1 MISETLP
8 LSLSPFEHWFLVE
21 DRPNYPMTFWV
32 GLELSGTLNS
42 DFFNQALREAIKIH
56 PRLKAHISGNAEDKT
71 SHIKWVDPGH
81 SMPYVQWDGEG
92 VPLTFSKGV
101 GIDLHKEIGMRVFVR
116 DGGQK
121 TKIFFQVHHSC
132 SDGLGMIQF
141 LGDFFQIYG
150 KLSEKPGAGGNLK
163 FQPLK
168 IPAISLEKD
177 PLWKRV
183 FYNIPRGIYR
193 SIRFLFFPIQ
203 EVAVPGPMQM
213 DSKETVSI
221 PSYHSFSFSQEETR
235 NLIKSAASQSAT
247 LNDLLLRD
255 LFLSLRDWNLKHH
268 SHSQEGYL
276 RVMQPI
282 NLRTPSDKSGIAKND
297 FSMVAIDVRP
307 KYFASRQLLLKQI
320 QKITKRIKGLDKF
333 IVLLPKVIGQ
343 VGRIKGGLS
352 FISKEER
359 LFASTLFSFI
369 PVDSLLAFSDT
380 PQVEG
385 KICFGNLTMESLVG
399 FPPLRKT
406 TPAVFGATLYAKKL
420 TVIIHFDPRT
430 YLPSQAKEL
439 LEGFIGNLKASINP

>member
-32 GLELSGTLNS
+32 GLELSGKLNS
-42 DFFNQALREAIKIH
+42 AYFNQALREAINIH

-71 SHIKWVDPGH
+71 SHIKWVDSGS
-81 SMPYVQWDGEG
+81 SMPCVQWDVEG
-92 VPLTFSKGV
+92 VPLSFSKGV

-116 DGGQK
+116 EGGEK

-150 KLSEKPGAGGNLK
+150 KFSENLK

-168 IPAISLEKD
+168 IPAIRLEKD
-177 PLWKRV
+177 PLWKKV

-203 EVAVPGPMQM
+203 EVAVPGPIQM

-221 PSYHSFSFSQEETR
+221 PSYHSFSFSREETR
-235 NLIKSAASQSAT
+235 NLIRVAASQSAT

-255 LFLSLRDWNLKHH
+255 LFLTLRDWNLKHH
-268 SHSQEGYL
+268 SHTQEGYL

-282 NLRTPSDKSGIAKND
+282 NLRTSSDKSGIAKND

-352 FISKEER
+352 FMSKEER

-385 KICFGNLTMESLVG
+385 KICFGNLKMESLVG

-406 TPAVFGATLYAKKL
+406 NPAVFGATLYAKKL
-420 TVIIHFDPRT
+420 TVVIHFDPKA
-430 YLPSQAKEL
+430 YHSSQAKEL
-439 LEGFIGNLKASINP
+439 LEGYISNLKATLNASPRLT

>member
-1 MISETLP
+1 MTSETLP

-32 GLELSGTLNS
+32 GLELSGKLNS
-42 DFFNQALREAIKIH
+42 AYFNQALLEAIKIH

-71 SHIKWVDPGH
+71 GDIQWVDSGNP
-81 SMPYVQWDGEG
+81 MPYVQWDQEG
-92 VPLTFSKGV
+92 VPLTFSQGV
-101 GIDLHKEIGMRVFVR
+101 GIDLRKEIGVRVFVR
-116 DGGQK
+116 EGGKK
-121 TKIFFQVHHSC
+121 TKILFQVHHSC

-150 KLSEKPGAGGNLK
+150 KLSENLGAGDNHT

-168 IPAISLEKD
+168 IPTISLEKD
-177 PLWKRV
+177 LLLKRI

-193 SIRFLFFPIQ
+193 TLRFLFFPIQ
-203 EVAVPGPMQM
+203 DLAVPGPVKT
-213 DSKETVSI
+213 DSKESVAF

-235 NLIKSAASQSAT
+235 DLIRAAASQSAT

-255 LFLSLRDWNLKHH
+255 LFLSLREWNLKHH
-268 SHSQEGYL
+268 AHAKEGYL

-282 NLRTPSDKSGIAKND
+282 NIRTALDKSGKAKND

-307 KYFASRQLLLKQI
+307 KYFASPRLLLKQV

-333 IVLLPKVIGQ
+333 IVLLPKAIGQ

-352 FISKEER
+352 FMSKEER

-380 PQVEG
+380 PQIEG
-385 KICFGNLTMESLVG
+385 KICFGNLKMESLVG

-406 TPAVFGATLYAKKL
+406 NPAVFGATLYAKKL
-420 TVIIHFDPRT
+420 SVIIHFDPSA

-439 LEGFIGNLKASINP
+439 LEGFIRHLKASKNS